1 VSIPK
6 PRITIVG
13 LGRIGC
19 SMGLRLQE
27 MEVASEVMGH
37 DVDPTQSNRAKR
49 IGAVTKTYFNLI
61 SACEESDLVL
71 LAIPL
76 AGIRSTFEAIGP
88 YLREGCVVMD
98 TATLKKP
105 VLRWADEL
113 LPAGVHFVGGNPI
126 LRGGTDDTGLDE
138 ASSELFVDGLF
149 CLTPAPDAE
158 PAAVKLAADLVAVLG
173 ARPLFLDAAEHD
185 GLCSAVEHLPSMAGV
200 ALLDL
205 VVSQP
210 TWQEMRKLAGDAF
223 AAATTLPTDDEVAY
237 RTLIEH
243 NRDNL
248 VRWLDGFVDRL
259 QRLRRLLDEEDLSSL
274 DEIYRTAA
282 ERRQAW
288 QAARAKG
295 DWGDQSGTE
304 LPERPSVLGSLFG
317 TFWQRN
323 RGK

>member
-1 VSIPK
+1 VSTPK

-19 SMGLRLQE
+19 SMGLRLRE
-27 MEVASEVMGH
+27 TEVASEVIGH
-37 DVDPTQSNRAKR
+37 DVDPARNNQAKR
-49 IGAVTKTYFNLI
+49 MGAVTKTHFNLI

-76 AGIRSTFEAIGP
+76 EGIRSTLEAIGP

-98 TATLKKP
+98 TATLKRP

-113 LPAGVHFVGGNPI
+113 LPTGVHFVGGNPI
-126 LRGGTDDTGLDE
+126 PRGGNDGTSLEE

-173 ARPLFLDAAEHD
+173 AKPLFLDAAEHD
-185 GLCSAVEHLPSMAGV
+185 GLTSAVEHLPSMVGV

-205 VVSQP
+205 AVSQP

-223 AAATTLPTDDEVAY
+223 AATTTLPTGDEVAY

-259 QRLRRLLDEEDLSSL
+259 QSLRRLLDEEDLSSL

-295 DWGDQSGTE
+295 DWGDLSDAE
-304 LPERPSVLGSLFG
+304 LPERPSIMGSLFG
-317 TFWQRN
+317 TFWQRK
-323 RGK
+323 RDK